1 MLLLGMK
8 YKIKKLTRLNENN
21 KLETDAVA
29 LDEATDLEFREFT
42 KEQELIDLIHEM
54 ANKNLQLVARRDMEK
69 WGVVLYF
76 GDKNF
81 I

>member
-1 MLLLGMK
+1 MK

-21 KLETDAVA
+21 KLETVAVA

>member
-1 MLLLGMK
+1 MK